1 MWYMINAVGR
11 AAFSRFDGLYPPG
24 CIFYFRGY
32 RVHLLYLDDSG
43 SAHNANE
50 TYLVLGGISVFE
62 RQIHFISQALDAI
75 ASRLHPSDP
84 SIVEFHASAMFAGRT
99 PPWNGM
105 DKTARRNVIKEVLGV
120 LTSTHVST
128 QAFACAVHKASYPG
142 DDPMEVAFEDLCSR
156 FDLLL
161 ARMYHSGD
169 PQRGIIIVDES
180 SYETSLQSMAQRFRS
195 TGTRWRTLK
204 NIPEVP
210 LFVDSRAS
218 RLVQLADHV
227 AYSVFRRYE
236 ASDTSFLDIVLPRF
250 DSEEGKLH
258 GLVHKQTLNPSCMCP
273 ACMSR
278 R

>member
-1 MWYMINAVGR
+1 M
-11 AAFSRFDGLYPPG
+11 
-24 CIFYFRGY
+24 
-32 RVHLLYLDDSG
+32 HLLYLDDSG
-43 SAHNANE
+43 SSGNRNE
-50 TYLVLGGISVFE
+50 AYLVLGGISVFE
-62 RQIHFISQALDAI
+62 RQIHFISQELDAI

-120 LTSTHVST
+120 LASTHVST
-128 QAFACAVHKASYPG
+128 HAFACAVHKASHPG
-142 DDPMEVAFEDLCSR
+142 DDPMEVAFEDLSSR

-161 ARMYHSGD
+161 ARMYHLGD

-180 SYETSLQSMAQRFRS
+180 SHETSLQSMAHRFRS

-227 AYSVFRRYE
+227 AYAVFRRYE
-236 ASDTSFLDIVLPRF
+236 ASDTSFLDIILPRF

-258 GLVHKQTLNPSCMCP
+258 GLAHKQTINPICMCP